1 MAQFDV
7 YTNPSKSTRRPYP
20 YIVDIQSPVISE
32 LSTRIVIPLARKA
45 MIGGEGL
52 RGLTP
57 EINYEGDELLLL
69 VPQIASMPAKLLNNP
84 IGSLSHFRDEI
95 IPLVED
101 HGLKLRAFFRT
112 LVGPM
117 GEYTELWDFESVAQ
131 FETQWHQVM
140 QDSRLAGIFERT
152 GPMVEDEQ
160 LRLLE
165 PVES

>member
-1 MAQFDV
+1 MVVLQVSYRVRAHHM
-7 YTNPSKSTRRPYP
+7 
-20 YIVDIQSPVISE
+20 
-32 LSTRIVIPLARKA
+32 KA
-45 MIGGEGL
+45 FETI
-52 RGLTP
+52 
-57 EINYEGDELLLL
+57 
-69 VPQIASMPAKLLNNP
+69 
-84 IGSLSHFRDEI
+84 FRDEI

-140 QDSRLAGIFERT
+140 QDSRLVGIFERT